1 MTPGFIAHLA
11 NFGDATALRDDA
23 GVQLSYRAL
32 AAAVADFA
40 ERLAGP
46 PGFVLIETRNTID
59 TVVAIYGA
67 MAAGRATLLTK
78 AADDTGFARLADI
91 YRPASIVRQGA
102 KALRVEAGS
111 DDPAAV
117 HHELAL
123 LLSTSG
129 TTGATKLVRLSGDN
143 VDANARS
150 IADYL
155 GITPS
160 DCALANLPLHYSY
173 GLSVLNS
180 HLLAGAS
187 VMLTEQAISAPGFRA
202 LCERA
207 PITSMAGVPYS
218 YELLEAAR
226 FCDWAPPTLR
236 TMSQAGGRMPPEQ
249 VLAWHDW
256 LADRGG
262 RLFIMYGQT
271 EATARMAYVDPAV
284 LSQKPDAI
292 GRAIP
297 GGTLSLIDEAGEPVT
312 AAGAEGELI
321 YSGPNVM
328 LGYAEQASDLA
339 RGRDIAVLH
348 TGDLAV
354 RDADGDFRL
363 VGRKQRFV
371 KPYGLRVS
379 LDAIEAKLAA
389 DGIRAMAAGD
399 DGLIAIAATG
409 HVGPASLRAD
419 LARWL
424 SLPENLFDVV
434 VLPEFPMLAS
444 GKRDYKS
451 ILGAAQ
457 LRRMSAKG
465 LDTRGKGFAAQ
476 FSAILGRE
484 VQQSDSFISLHGDSL
499 SYVNVLIAIDEYLG
513 KVPDNWESLTVAELD
528 ALSLA
533 APVATPRW
541 IKPFDTEVVLRA
553 LAIMAVVLV
562 HAKFRIVSGGADA
575 LIILA
580 GYNLARFN
588 KGRLTAGLG
597 WEIFENFVKRI
608 ILPFYFILLLYTIF
622 RESPGITAF
631 LLVDNL
637 SSDPERLR
645 TILAPFWFIQALLVS
660 DRKRS

>member
-1 MTPGFIAHLA
+1 
-11 NFGDATALRDDA
+11 
-23 GVQLSYRAL
+23 
-32 AAAVADFA
+32 
-40 ERLAGP
+40 
-46 PGFVLIETRNTID
+46 
-59 TVVAIYGA
+59 
-67 MAAGRATLLTK
+67 
-78 AADDTGFARLADI
+78 
-91 YRPASIVRQGA
+91 
-102 KALRVEAGS
+102 
-111 DDPAAV
+111 
-117 HHELAL
+117 
-123 LLSTSG
+123 
-129 TTGATKLVRLSGDN
+129 
-143 VDANARS
+143 
-150 IADYL
+150 
-155 GITPS
+155 
-160 DCALANLPLHYSY
+160 
-173 GLSVLNS
+173 
-180 HLLAGAS
+180 
-187 VMLTEQAISAPGFRA
+187 
-202 LCERA
+202 
-207 PITSMAGVPYS
+207 
-218 YELLEAAR
+218 
-226 FCDWAPPTLR
+226 
-236 TMSQAGGRMPPEQ
+236 
-249 VLAWHDW
+249 
-256 LADRGG
+256 
-262 RLFIMYGQT
+262 
-271 EATARMAYVDPAV
+271 MAYVDPAV

-328 LGYAEQASDLA
+328 LGYAEQTGDLA

-424 SLPENLFDVV
+424 SLPENLFDVL

-562 HAKFRIVSGGADA
+562 HAKFLIVSGGADA

-588 KGRLTAGLG
+588 KGRLIAGLG

-622 RESPGITAF
+622 RENPGITAF
-631 LLVDNL
+631 LLVDNF

-645 TILAPFWFIQALLVS
+645 TIIAPFWFIQALLHCMLAIVVLFSFKPIRQLASTMPLAFAVILLMLATVIRVTAFSLYDHSYPRNFYTTDSIVIHFALGWLVFAAQSLRARLACVAAAALLGAANGGMLGLQDWIGGWPVDVGVRRMIWIVLVPALLLFIPRILLPVWIGRALTSVAAISFTIYLVHMLPIHLLRPFDAVS
-660 DRKRS
+660 PFVKLAIALIVSFGVHALVTWLWRVKQAAWLSSRWRTKHS